1 MILRRL
7 ATAFRKQDW
16 FTVGVETL
24 IVVFGVFIGLQVN
37 NWNADREARSGER
50 RYLERLREDVAVSVE
65 QNEWR
70 LSFMQR
76 QVRYSTL
83 ALERLES
90 CIIPPED
97 RDAFANA
104 LHHVGKSLPPVLIR
118 GVINELNATGNF
130 QIIQNEQLREAITKA
145 IEAIETSDLIFT
157 TVLMR
162 GTPHV
167 AYVESQLE
175 YRISAVRSG
184 ADDIVWGDIKF
195 DLEALCGDQR
205 FRSALSLSRAYV
217 NDMTS
222 SVIRARDRQ
231 RTLLNMIDVE
241 LEK

>member
-7 ATAFRKQDW
+7 TSAFRKQDW
-16 FTVGVETL
+16 FAVVVETL

-50 RYLERLREDVAVSVE
+50 RYLERLRDDVAASIE

-70 LSFMQR
+70 LAFMQR
-76 QVRYSTL
+76 QDLYSTL

-104 LHHVGKSLPPVLIR
+104 LYHVGKSLPPVLIR

-130 QIIQNEQLREAITKA
+130 QIIQNEQLREAITTTT
-145 IEAIETSDLIFT
+145 ETIETSDLIFT
-157 TVLMR
+157 TILMR

-175 YRISAVRSG
+175 YRISGARSG
-184 ADDIVWGDIKF
+184 ADDIVWGDISF
-195 DLEALCGDQR
+195 DLETLCGDQR

-222 SVIRARDRQ
+222 SVIRARDQQ
-231 RTLLNMIDVE
+231 RTLLNMIDAE
-241 LEK
+241 LET